1 MDAATARMQIILAA
15 LDEATVSARVER
27 LAEEIRVVRLIDAM
41 RPYLPSAKPIPQ
53 PPPQQV
59 RIPGQR
65 RPLPP
70 EVIRAAHASQAKFS
84 PNRTRR
90 PL

>member
-41 RPYLPSAKPIPQ
+41 RPFLLSAKPPPRPA
-53 PPPQQV
+53 PPPV
-59 RIPGQR
+59 FIPGQR

-70 EVIRAAHASQAKFS
+70 EVIRAAHASQAKFGRNQ
-84 PNRTRR
+84 PGR
-90 PL
+90 PR